1 MADIIWRGLSFSLSP
16 ESHRGYERWGSE
28 RLTKYG
34 RELWVAE
41 CFAPGEMW
49 CSRLLVDNYRITGDG
64 PNMLLALDAAL
75 NAAKD
80 LRQAIGK
87 ALPK

>member
-16 ESHRGYERWGSE
+16 ESHRGYERWDGE
-28 RLTKYG
+28 TVGKYG
-34 RELWVAE
+34 KPLWSADRFQAE
-41 CFAPGEMW
+41 EMW
-49 CSRLLVDNYRITGDG
+49 RARLLVNAYRITGDG

-80 LRQAIGK
+80 LRRAIGK